1 MSSKSNSKQGDK
13 KASSQI
19 SWTSSGTAASLVTST
34 NFCSG
39 LRKDTQKRKTCNSHT
54 EDNPIDWD
62 GLVEDVVNHEVDN
75 IANSLQGKKSNEK

>member
-1 MSSKSNSKQGDK
+1 MFSKSNSKQGDS
-13 KASSQI
+13 KASSQS

-34 NFCSG
+34 NSG
-39 LRKDTQKRKTCNSHT
+39 LRKDTQKRKTCHSHT

-75 IANSLQGKKSNEK
+75 IANSLQGKKSTEK